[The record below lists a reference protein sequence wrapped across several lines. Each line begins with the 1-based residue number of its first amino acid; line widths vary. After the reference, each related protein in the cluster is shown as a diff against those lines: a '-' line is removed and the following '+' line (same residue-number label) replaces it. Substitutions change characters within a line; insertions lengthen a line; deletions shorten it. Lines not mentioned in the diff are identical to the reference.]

1 MCSSWP
7 QLNLQV
13 QSKFRQES
21 TYSLIRSVSSHFL
34 LLFWFCSDSLPCYVM
49 KFKDLE
55 VASLS
60 ITQYDY
66 ILLSANQKG
75 LIIYSE

>member
-1 MCSSWP
+1 
-7 QLNLQV
+7 
-13 QSKFRQES
+13 
-21 TYSLIRSVSSHFL
+21 
-34 LLFWFCSDSLPCYVM
+34 M